1 MNSPP
6 AVCEGCDCGWHR
18 CRRNTETN
26 REGQKIRRS
35 FSLGARIFQRLPNV
49 FKGAGSQWRWL
60 MKRTLVRYRT
70 KPEQAEENERLI
82 GKVFQELQAK
92 SPDGVRYLALKLDDG
107 TFVHFVESTDG
118 SSPLT
123 ALEAFRSFLSGIKER
138 CIDPPRAGDATIV
151 GNYRMV
157 GEL

>member
-1 MNSPP
+1 M
-6 AVCEGCDCGWHR
+6 
-18 CRRNTETN
+18 RR
-26 REGQKIRRS
+26 I
-35 FSLGARIFQRLPNV
+35 
-49 FKGAGSQWRWL
+49 
-60 MKRTLVRYRT
+60 LVRYRT
-70 KPEQAEENERLI
+70 KSEQAEENERLI

-107 TFVHFVESTDG
+107 TFIHFVESTDG

-123 ALEAFRSFLSGIKER
+123 AFEAFRSFLTGIKER